1 MDFATLVTEGMKLI
15 GRSDLVADVAAIDN
29 HSTITLSLSDQQV
42 VHLTTM
48 DELPVIWAPLPAE
61 LPALHAEVK
70 GELLDALT
78 AQTTSLFYPGLP
90 AIRQTDDGTELVACF
105 SESAVSDSETFI
117 QALDQFVRVYQQCHA
132 LLLRA

>member
-15 GRSDLVADVAAIDN
+15 GRSDLIVDAAAIDN

-42 VHLTTM
+42 VHLTTV

-61 LPALHAEVK
+61 LPTLRPEVK
-70 GELLDALT
+70 GDLLDVLA

-90 AIRQTDDGTELVACF
+90 AVRQTDDGTELVACF
-105 SESAVSDSETFI
+105 SESAVSDSESFI
-117 QALDQFVRVYQQCHA
+117 QALDQFVRVYQQCYA
-132 LLLRA
+132 LILRA

>member
-1 MDFATLVTEGMKLI
+1 
-15 GRSDLVADVAAIDN
+15 
-29 HSTITLSLSDQQV
+29 
-42 VHLTTM
+42 M

-61 LPALHAEVK
+61 LPVLRAEVK

-90 AIRQTDDGTELVACF
+90 AVRQTNEGTELVACF
-105 SESAVSDSETFI
+105 SESAVSNSETFI
-117 QALDQFVRVYQQCHA
+117 QALDKFVRVYQQCNT